1 MDANL
6 LEIQQCCIQ
15 KAKDILAKNTA
26 LTEDVAKTVR
36 LMMDVALDIED
47 LTLRQEFQTRYG
59 AAAFRG
65 RSSARTAEGT

>member
-59 AAAFRG
+59 AAACRG
-65 RSSARTAEGT
+65 RSSARTAEGN